1 MKTTRSR
8 RCESAWKPNSG
19 YWHLLTITH
28 PLGRYSALPPLR
40 VSSLFLLWHHAGV
53 PGRPE
58 ITGFTKPAM
67 ERDVITLTCT
77 TSGSKP
83 AANIR
88 WFRNDKEV
96 QGKHVVWIPPSAVSP
111 CFHLHH
117 LRDFITVK
125 LVSSAAAAA
134 AAVHCTRVRALFL
147 CPGRVFAGA
156 VNCLA
161 CGQRCRC
168 CRRRSRCCLN
178 QRCPHFITWL
188 RCGCTDQMSC
198 LFLQDIPWLHAL
210 SWPSCFVLFFYVVMK

>member
-8 RCESAWKPNSG
+8 CCESAWKPNSG

-67 ERDVITLTCT
+67 EGDVITLTCT

-96 QGKHVVWIPPSAVSP
+96 QGKHVVWIPPSAASPVSI
-111 CFHLHH
+111 C
-117 LRDFITVK
+117 TVSETSLLSNWSAQLLLLLQCIV
-125 LVSSAAAAA
+125 LVFVHCSFVLGGFLQVPWTAWLVANV
-134 AAVHCTRVRALFL
+134 AAVAGGACDVVCTICIWNDNKWPLCKLCYTWSTSSWEKKSLQKVCTKRVR
-147 CPGRVFAGA
+147 V
-156 VNCLA
+156 
-161 CGQRCRC
+161 
-168 CRRRSRCCLN
+168 
-178 QRCPHFITWL
+178 
-188 RCGCTDQMSC
+188 
-198 LFLQDIPWLHAL
+198 
-210 SWPSCFVLFFYVVMK
+210 